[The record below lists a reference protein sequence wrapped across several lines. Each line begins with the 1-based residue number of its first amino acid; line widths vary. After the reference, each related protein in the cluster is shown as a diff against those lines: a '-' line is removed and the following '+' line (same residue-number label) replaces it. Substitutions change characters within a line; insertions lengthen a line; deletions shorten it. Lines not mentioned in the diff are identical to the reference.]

1 MKKKLISLATGTL
14 LARFSAYTLYLLILT
29 NMSHNFAITNRWN
42 EIWSNIHTYVA
53 ELGCLALSF
62 AIIIIFSFVTTKEKC
77 DRRLFAFSSIV
88 GVAFGGAV
96 YNLLNLPLTMYTA
109 VSDNI
114 EIRQIALP
122 IIMVVECLAA
132 AATSVL
138 IFKAFNKEKKD

>member
-62 AIIIIFSFVTTKEKC
+62 AIIIIFSFVTTKEKMRPQAFC
-77 DRRLFAFSSIV
+77 FFFNCRCSLRRCSVQSGQLYCFN
-88 GVAFGGAV
+88 V
-96 YNLLNLPLTMYTA
+96 YLNYG
-109 VSDNI
+109 
-114 EIRQIALP
+114 
-122 IIMVVECLAA
+122 
-132 AATSVL
+132 
-138 IFKAFNKEKKD
+138 

>member
-1 MKKKLISLATGTL
+1 MKKKLISLATGSL

-96 YNLLNLPLTMYTA
+96 FNLANFIVSMYIAITDNMEIRYAANRLIVVIECLTA
-109 VSDNI
+109 VAV
-114 EIRQIALP
+114 AL
-122 IIMVVECLAA
+122 
-132 AATSVL
+132 L
-138 IFKAFNKEKKD
+138 IFKKLHKEKVK